1 MKTSLEKTDFLI
13 IGGGV
18 AGLRAAIELAPVGKV
33 IAPVGKVTVLTK
45 DEPTESSTGYAQGG
59 IAVALSDEDRV
70 GIHYEDTINAG
81 DGLCNEEAVKIL
93 VEEGP
98 SVIQELISWGAEFDR
113 EGSKLAFTREAAHS
127 RRRILHSHGDSTGRE
142 LERVLINKV
151 RTFPSVLRYDFA
163 FTLDLIIENNR
174 CIGASVLRKGE
185 RVHILAKAVVLA
197 TGGAGRLYV
206 RTTNPLITTGD
217 GMAVSYRAGAVLED
231 MEFVQFHPTSF
242 YSLTAPQFLLS
253 EALRGEGAF
262 LRNIHGERFISR
274 YHKMAELAP
283 RDTVARAIISE
294 MVDTKAKHVYLDV
307 THLNAEFLQ
316 RRFPLTCSTCLKYG
330 VDITREQVPVSPAA
344 HYIMGGVKTN
354 LKGETSVKGLF
365 AAGEVA
371 CTGVHGANRLASNSL
386 LEGLVYGTRAGKG
399 AIEYAKGKEVPESF
413 SQGEI
418 KNGQGKP
425 VDTEKAEHE
434 LRQLMW
440 DKVGIIRCRESLE
453 AAKAQIRELS
463 VILNDD
469 LLNKRELEL
478 KNMLTV
484 AGLIT
489 DAALLR
495 EGSIGAHYRSDCK
508 ERGNNWS
515 RHTMCQRD
523 RETTWEESEREKGKL
538 CTG

>member
-18 AGLRAAIELAPVGKV
+18 AGLRAAIELAPAGM
-33 IAPVGKVTVLTK
+33 VTVLTK

-81 DGLCNEEAVKIL
+81 DGLCNEEAVKVL

-98 SVIQELISWGAEFDR
+98 AVIQELISWGAEFDR
-113 EGSKLAFTREAAHS
+113 EGSKLAFTQEAAHS

-151 RTFPSVLRYDFA
+151 KTFPSVSRYDFA
-163 FTLDLIIENNR
+163 FTLDLIIENSR
-174 CIGASVLRKGE
+174 CIGATVLRKDE
-185 RVHILAKAVVLA
+185 RIHILAKTVVLA
-197 TGGAGRLYV
+197 TGGAGRLFI

-242 YSLTAPQFLLS
+242 YSLTAPPFLLS
-253 EALRGEGAF
+253 ETLRGEGAL
-262 LRNIHGERFISR
+262 LRNVHGEQFMSR
-274 YHKMAELAP
+274 YHEMAELAP

-294 MVDTKAKHVYLDV
+294 MVDTKANHVYLDI
-307 THLNAEFLQ
+307 THLEAEFIQ
-316 RRFPLTCSTCLKYG
+316 RRFPLTYSTCTQYG
-330 VDITREQVPVSPAA
+330 IDITKEHIPVSPAA

-354 LKGETSVKGLF
+354 LEGETSVRGLF

-386 LEGLVYGTRAGKG
+386 LEGLVYGARTGKG
-399 AIEYAKGKEVPESF
+399 AMEYARGVKIQESF
-413 SQGEI
+413 SRDEL
-418 KNGQGKP
+418 KTGQVKSIN
-425 VDTEKAEHE
+425 TEKIEHT

-453 AAKAQIRELS
+453 AAKTQLSELS
-463 VILNDD
+463 GIVNAD
-469 LLNKRELEL
+469 LLNRRELEL

-489 DAALLR
+489 DAAILR
-495 EGSIGAHYRSDCK
+495 EGSIGAHYRSDIR
-508 ERGNNWS
+508 ERGINWS
-515 RHTMCQRD
+515 RHTLCQGERG
-523 RETTWEESEREKGKL
+523 TTWGVTEKERGELRAGQK
-538 CTG
+538 